1 MLIIASKHARKGSKT
16 LKIFKVNPAVTIHF
30 KKMNKIP
37 VICRRHCDS
46 AEVKIIENSTDK
58 RRLDSVYQLSYDL
71 LNEAVK
77 EIKNADPESENLKEE
92 KMR

>member
-1 MLIIASKHARKGSKT
+1 
-16 LKIFKVNPAVTIHF
+16 
-30 KKMNKIP
+30 MNKIP
-37 VICRRHCDS
+37 VICRRRCDS
-46 AEVKIIENSTDK
+46 AEVKIIEKSTDK

-77 EIKNADPESENLKEE
+77 EITNADPESEDLKEE

>member
-1 MLIIASKHARKGSKT
+1 
-16 LKIFKVNPAVTIHF
+16 
-30 KKMNKIP
+30 MNKIP
-37 VICRRHCDS
+37 VICRRRCDS
-46 AEVKIIENSTDK
+46 AEVNIIEKSTDK

-77 EIKNADPESENLKEE
+77 EITNADPESEDLKEE

>member
-1 MLIIASKHARKGSKT
+1 M
-16 LKIFKVNPAVTIHF
+16 NPAVTIHF
-30 KKMNKIP
+30 KKMNNKIP
-37 VICRRHCDS
+37 VICRRRCDS

-77 EIKNADPESENLKEE
+77 EITNVNPESENFKEE